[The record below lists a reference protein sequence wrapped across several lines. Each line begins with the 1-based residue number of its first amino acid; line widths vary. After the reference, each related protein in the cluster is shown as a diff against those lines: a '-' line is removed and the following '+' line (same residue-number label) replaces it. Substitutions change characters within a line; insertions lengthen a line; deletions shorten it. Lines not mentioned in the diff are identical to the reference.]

1 MHTFVGGARNVWE
14 DLLSWGGY
22 AVIMQLMIGVAGSWK
37 CVSVSLV
44 EGCVPCIGGLSL
56 PDENIEP
63 ALWFKVHP

>member
-1 MHTFVGGARNVWE
+1 M
-14 DLLSWGGY
+14 
-22 AVIMQLMIGVAGSWK
+22 IMQLMIGVAGSWK